1 MPMPDPLRSP
11 ITREDIA
18 ALARNERL
26 TLNDEDRIGV
36 LLSAASIDVQAC
48 PGSGKTT
55 LVAAKLMLL
64 AQNWA
69 VPDEGVCVLS
79 HTNVAK
85 NEIIQRLSGS
95 RTLAARRLL
104 SYPHFIGT
112 IQEFV
117 NRFLALPY
125 LRSIEISDVTVD
137 NDEYLAAARRLLSR
151 NQFTWLRGTL
161 NGLGSVENQDG
172 FLRETHWIGA
182 PNGAANINVSRRPR
196 AWQQPQNFQ
205 RAQADLLRLKGYLAE
220 RGYFLFRDMYAYA
233 QLAVASNG
241 NLPKN
246 LATRFPYFFVDEM
259 QDTQKFQDEILRKL
273 FPLNDAASIVQR
285 FGDPDQAIFHGVGNE
300 EPNKTFNGKAAEDM
314 DFVIHRSHRF
324 DNEISEKILGLSYNE
339 VPLDSE
345 LNEPALA
352 ERSALCAIGQ
362 NFEHTVLVFDD
373 ATRGDIIDRFAQ
385 SVSRQF
391 VAHHKQSPAFC
402 AKAVGAVGNEIDPTQ
417 DQLKIGHYWPA
428 YDKANA
434 ATSFKPRTLIEA
446 VRYCRRSSSVDWAE
460 NYRMLLACLLKLL
473 RLAGQV
479 DGHGRNFSARSLRTR
494 LDAEGEWQNLR
505 EAIHVM
511 LNESY
516 VIDWDYWTDVTA
528 LLSAIFG
535 IADMP
540 EDARAYLSFSEDEG
554 GMEAVEEAEGDPAVL
569 VAMPGNTIRHAD
581 GFVIELS
588 TIHGVKG
595 ETHDATLVMESKNY
609 CFDLG
614 VMVPY
619 LAGECPSNAQPNA
632 RIGENARSRRANKQ
646 FMRQFYVAMS
656 RPRHLLCLALHSDR
670 LSADHERLLR
680 DKGWAVLRLSP
691 DSQEDGASGAA

>member
-11 ITREDIA
+11 ITREDIG

-26 TLNDEDRIGV
+26 TLDDEDRIGV

-69 VPDEGVCVLS
+69 VPDKGVCVLS

-85 NEIIQRLSGS
+85 NEIIQKLSGS
-95 RTLAARRLL
+95 KTLAARRLL

-125 LRSIEISDVTVD
+125 LRSIGISDVTVD

-151 NQFTWLRGTL
+151 DEFGWLRGTL
-161 NGLGSVENQDG
+161 NGLGSVENQDS
-172 FLRETHWIGA
+172 FLRGTHWIGA
-182 PNGAANINVSRRPR
+182 PNSAANINISRRPG
-196 AWQQPQNFQ
+196 AWQQPQNLQ
-205 RAQADLLRLKGYLAE
+205 RAQTALLRLKNYLAE
-220 RGYFLFRDMYAYA
+220 RGYFLFQDMYAYA
-233 QLAVASNG
+233 RLAVASNSS
-241 NLPKN
+241 LSES
-246 LATRFPYFFVDEM
+246 LAARFPYLFIDEM
-259 QDTQKFQDEILRKL
+259 QDTQKFQDEILRML

-285 FGDPDQAIFHGVGNE
+285 FGDPDQAIFHGIGNE
-300 EPNKTFNGKAAEDM
+300 EPNETFNGKTAEDM

-324 DNEISEKILGLSYNE
+324 DNGISEKIRGLSYNE
-339 VPLDSE
+339 VHLDSE
-345 LNEPALA
+345 LNDVALA
-352 ERSALCAIGQ
+352 ERNALCAIGQ
-362 NFEHTVLVFDD
+362 SFEHTVLVFDD
-373 ATRGDIIDRFAQ
+373 ATRGRVIDRFAQ
-385 SVSRQF
+385 AVSRQF
-391 VAHHKQSPAFC
+391 EAPHRQSPEFC
-402 AKAVGAVGNEIDPTQ
+402 AKAVGAVGNEIDPNA

-428 YDKANA
+428 YDKGNA

-446 VRYCRRSSSVDWAE
+446 VRHCRRSASIDWAE
-460 NYRMLLACLLKLL
+460 NYRMLTACLLKLL
-473 RLAGQV
+473 RLAGQL
-479 DGHGRNFSARSLRTR
+479 DGDARNFSARSLRTR
-494 LDAEGEWQNLR
+494 LEADKEWQNLR

-516 VIDWDYWTDVTA
+516 VIDRDHWVEVTA
-528 LLSAIFG
+528 LLAAIFG
-535 IADMP
+535 IEDMP
-540 EDARAYLSFSEDEG
+540 EAAREYLAFSEDEAG
-554 GMEAVEEAEGDPAVL
+554 VEAMEEAEDDPAVL
-569 VAMPGNTIRHAD
+569 TAMPGNTIRHVD

-595 ETHDATLVMESKNY
+595 ETHDATLVMETKNH

-619 LAGECPSNAQPNA
+619 LAGECPSDAQPNA
-632 RIGENARSRRANKQ
+632 PIGENARSRRANKQ

-691 DSQEDGASGAA
+691 DS